1 MKGKAM
7 NRIGFDIGGDE
18 SDQEEPQVG
27 YVDSGP
33 VDEEE
38 SSGFTRWLYSTGM
51 DFLVVYGLVMGIK
64 NIINFM
70 RKE

>member
-1 MKGKAM
+1 M
-7 NRIGFDIGGDE
+7 NKIGFDIGDE

-27 YVDSGP
+27 HADSSP

-38 SSGFTRWLYSTGM
+38 SSGLGRWLYITGT
-51 DFLVVYGLVMGIK
+51 DFLMVYGLVMGIK
-64 NIINFM
+64 NVINFM

>member
-1 MKGKAM
+1 M
-7 NRIGFDIGGDE
+7 NRIGFDINGPE

-27 YVDSGP
+27 HADSSP
-33 VDEEE
+33 IDEEE
-38 SSGFTRWLYSTGM
+38 SSGLGRWLYITGT
-51 DFLVVYGLVMGIK
+51 DFLMVYGLVMGIK

>member
-1 MKGKAM
+1 M
-7 NRIGFDIGGDE
+7 NRIGFDIGEE

-27 YVDSGP
+27 HADSSP

-38 SSGFTRWLYSTGM
+38 SGSFTRWLYITGT
-51 DFLVVYGLVMGIK
+51 DFLMVYGLVMGIK
-64 NIINFM
+64 NILNFM